1 MPATVALHETVA
13 VPAPAILFGVMVPQ
27 VKPDG
32 TVSVRLTV
40 PAKWFTADRVIVA
53 VAEFP
58 AFTGAGDV
66 PAIVKS
72 RNWNVAVALWIS
84 GVLVA
89 VIVAV

>member
-13 VPAPAILFGVMVPQ
+13 VPEPVTLFGVMVPQ
-27 VKPDG
+27 VNPDW
-32 TVSVRLTV
+32 TVSVKLTD
-40 PAKWFTADRVIVA
+40 PAKWFNATTVIVE

-66 PAIVKS
+66 AAIVKS

-84 GVLVA
+84 GVLVP